1 MQCSIFGAE
10 ARSIPYFSRM
20 RRVFLLVKRLM
31 ADDNQVILAVIALS
45 LAIQDVVFGVT
56 DDWFPFVEWAQFGI
70 IGLYLLEWCASLYLA
85 TDRTAHIQ
93 DLRTIGGLWILGI
106 CLLAFTPT
114 LGHVVIERPI
124 LKFLRITPA
133 LFFGFL
139 AIRPLFVR
147 KRELEPVRLSEE
159 VRFQRLDGSGE
170 GEISSAPISEGE
182 FTSWLADPER
192 QGCFCAIGDQA
203 GMFAGSLTKPQ
214 GVPAS
219 AIQSSLAITSHPRI
233 SRLGRT
239 LVFAGAFP
247 SVTESGAEIGTIPFA
262 FACTS
267 KSLVLAESQSSVGT
281 AVCQFLNE
289 KRHLPGEPLNVRV
302 TMALFHILLVRYE
315 EAAERLSSEVRHL
328 MMMQTGQDVHKAYM
342 AAFNLQKTLARLKS
356 DMWRLGRIFDR
367 LEKGKLALPFEGSDH
382 RTLYESL
389 SDTCDYTEEAF
400 SQLHEAA
407 TSAIDLRLNLA
418 SFQMNRFMGLMAVVT
433 TVAIIPATM
442 SGMLGINIASGNFPV
457 SLVNVVFWAVM
468 AIVLVLYFLK
478 TRGWLRF

>member
-1 MQCSIFGAE
+1 
-10 ARSIPYFSRM
+10 M
-20 RRVFLLVKRLM
+20 RRAFQLVKRLM
-31 ADDNQVILAVIALS
+31 SDDNQVILAVIALS
-45 LAIQDVVFGVT
+45 LALQDVFFGVT

-70 IGLYLLEWCASLYLA
+70 IVLFLLEWFASLYLA
-85 TDRTAHIQ
+85 KDRAGHIQ
-93 DLRTIGGLWILGI
+93 DLRTVGGLWILGI

-114 LGHVVIERPI
+114 IGHIVIERPI
-124 LKFLRITPA
+124 LKLLRITPA

-139 AIRPLFVR
+139 ATRPLFAR
-147 KRELEPVRLSEE
+147 RREPEPARASES
-159 VRFQRLDGSGE
+159 VCFQRMDASTE
-170 GEISSAPISEGE
+170 GEIASAPISEEE
-182 FTSWLADPER
+182 FTSWLAEPER
-192 QGCFCAIGDQA
+192 QGCFCAIGDHA
-203 GMFAGSLTKPQ
+203 GTFAGTLTKAQ
-214 GVPAS
+214 GVSAA
-219 AIQSSLAITSHPRI
+219 AIQGSLAITSHPRI
-233 SRLGRT
+233 SRLGKT
-239 LVFAGAFP
+239 LVFAGALP
-247 SVTESGAEIGTIPFA
+247 TVTESGPLQSEVGTIPFA

-267 KSLVLAESQSSVGT
+267 KSLVLAESQPTVGA
-281 AVCQFLNE
+281 AVSQFLNE
-289 KRHLPGEPLNVRV
+289 KRQLAGAPLNVRV
-302 TMALFHILLVRYE
+302 TMALFHILLARYE

-328 MMMQTGQDVHKAYM
+328 MMMQIGRDVHKAYM

-356 DMWRLGRIFDR
+356 DVWRLGRIFDR
-367 LEKGKLALPFEGSDH
+367 LEKGKLALPFEGGDY

-442 SGMLGINIASGNFPV
+442 SGMLGINITGGNFPV
-457 SLVNVVFWAVM
+457 SLGNVVFWAAM